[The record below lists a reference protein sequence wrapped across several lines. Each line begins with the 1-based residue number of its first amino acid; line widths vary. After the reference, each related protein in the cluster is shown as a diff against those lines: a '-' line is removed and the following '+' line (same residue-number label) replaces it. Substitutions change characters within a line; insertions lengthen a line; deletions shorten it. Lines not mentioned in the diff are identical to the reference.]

1 MAASVEVTGSAH
13 PEGVVVQAS
22 AAAPASA
29 PASAPRLRR
38 GSFQRR
44 RSAASVKVVSQ
55 ATRFDRLLVS
65 FDGKEMRIKDE
76 QMDVF
81 FRYAFPLA
89 CAVFLVS
96 FYAHVP
102 NHDMPEQWPKC
113 TWMAVTGTN

>member
-1 MAASVEVTGSAH
+1 
-13 PEGVVVQAS
+13 
-22 AAAPASA
+22 
-29 PASAPRLRR
+29 
-38 GSFQRR
+38 
-44 RSAASVKVVSQ
+44 
-55 ATRFDRLLVS
+55 
-65 FDGKEMRIKDE
+65 MRIKDE